1 MIRQTSASKP
11 YKQEAYAMLEKVSL
25 FANLP
30 SEYIAQL
37 EKLSVLRKYA
47 KNTVLVTEG
56 DESNH
61 LYIIH
66 KGTASAYLNND
77 DGRQVNLNYMHDGD
91 YFGELSLLDGKPR
104 SASVIT
110 LTDCEILLVS
120 RVSVLDLLRTHPEFT
135 MQLLTELTRRV
146 RELTDSVKDLA
157 LLDVYGRVSAALE
170 KLCDDKKRIHNPKV
184 THQDIANM
192 VGSSR
197 EMVSRIMKQLL
208 IGEYIEQCPGYIEI
222 KKNLPRYW

>member
-1 MIRQTSASKP
+1 
-11 YKQEAYAMLEKVSL
+11 MLDKVDL
-25 FANLP
+25 FANVP
-30 SEYIAQL
+30 SEYLAQL

-66 KGTASAYLNND
+66 KGTASAYLSNEE
-77 DGRQVNLNYMHDGD
+77 GRQVNLNYMHEGD

-110 LTDCEILLVS
+110 VTDCEILLVS
-120 RVSVLDLLRTHPEFT
+120 RSNVLELLQNHPEFM
-135 MQLLTELTRRV
+135 MQLLKELTHRV
-146 RELTDSVKDLA
+146 RDLTDSVKDLA
-157 LLDVYGRVSAALE
+157 LLDVYGRVSAAME
-170 KLCDDKKRIHNPKV
+170 KLCDENKRIHNPKV

-208 IGEYIEQCPGYIEI
+208 IGEYIEQCPGYIQI
-222 KKNLPRYW
+222 KRSLPRYW

>member
-1 MIRQTSASKP
+1 
-11 YKQEAYAMLEKVSL
+11 MLENVDL
-25 FANLP
+25 FKGVPA
-30 SEYIAQL
+30 EYLAQL

-56 DESNH
+56 DESTH
-61 LYIIH
+61 LYIIR
-66 KGTASAYLNND
+66 KGTASAYLNNE

-110 LTDCEILLVS
+110 VTDCEIILVA
-120 RVSVLDLLRTHPEFT
+120 RANVLELMQHHPEFT
-135 MQLLTELTRRV
+135 LQLLTELTRRV
-146 RELTDSVKDLA
+146 RALTDSVKDMA

-170 KLCDDKKRIHNPKV
+170 KLCDENRRIHNPKV

-208 IGEYIEQCPGYIEI
+208 IGEYIEQCTGYIEI